1 MNMELWRFWFFL
13 STKETL
19 NEREREYLETLN
31 WMIKK
36 EAVN

>member
-1 MNMELWRFWFFL
+1 MILWRFWFEL
-13 STKETL
+13 SVKETL
-19 NEREREYLETLN
+19 TEREREYLETLN